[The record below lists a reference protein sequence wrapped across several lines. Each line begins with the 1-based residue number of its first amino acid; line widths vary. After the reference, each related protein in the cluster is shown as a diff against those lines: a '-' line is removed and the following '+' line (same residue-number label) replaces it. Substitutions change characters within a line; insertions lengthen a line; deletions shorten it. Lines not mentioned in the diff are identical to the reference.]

1 MLDLERHPLAYPFLP
16 LTSLMRRPILNH
28 LRRGESVYDSF
39 LGFMGRGGLRAG
51 ALTKRALMGGEAER
65 FTLKGRSRAALGES
79 AQRAHPPERG
89 SFREYWPFRE
99 HVCRSAVNQKAEV
112 FALRF
117 VWLRKQ
123 DSNSEP

>member
-1 MLDLERHPLAYPFLP
+1 MEEPAGSSAK
-16 LTSLMRRPILNH
+16 TSIAEQIAL
-28 LRRGESVYDSF
+28 LR
-39 LGFMGRGGLRAG
+39 GFGLRAG
-51 ALTKRALMGGEAER
+51 ALTKRAPMGGEAER

-117 VWLRKQ
+117 VWLAKW
-123 DSNSEP
+123 DSNSEPSG